1 MPDDPYRVLGVRPD
15 ADPDVIRRAYLQL
28 ARRHHPDFFVDAS
41 PGERAAAEA
50 RMRAV
55 NEAWAVLGD
64 RQRRAAHDDAAP
76 RGFQPFDVSLDDD
89 ELDPRDQPDIPYRPA
104 PPPTA
109 RRQLTTLAP
118 VLLFGASVTSVVL
131 AMVTGAAAALG
142 LALLLLVLSAAGFL
156 LLPLLALGQAK
167 RDEG

>member
-1 MPDDPYRVLGVRPD
+1 MPDDPYRVLGVPAD
-15 ADPDVIRRAYLQL
+15 ATPDVIRRAYLQL

-55 NEAWAVLGD
+55 NEAWAVVGD
-64 RQRRAAHDDAAP
+64 QQRRAAHDDATP
-76 RGFQPFDVSLDDD
+76 RGFQPFDAALDD
-89 ELDPRDQPDIPYRPA
+89 EPDPRDQPDIPYRPA
-104 PPPTA
+104 PTPTA

-118 VLLFGASVTSVVL
+118 VLLFGASVASVVL

-142 LALLLLVLSAAGFL
+142 LALVLLVLSAAGFL
-156 LLPLLALGQAK
+156 VLPLLALGQAK

>member
-1 MPDDPYRVLGVRPD
+1 MPDDPYRVLGVATD
-15 ADPDVIRRAYLQL
+15 ADAEAIRRAYLGL
-28 ARRHHPDFFVDAS
+28 ARRHHPDFFIDAP

-64 RQRRAAHDDAAP
+64 PRRRAALDGEAPPRPFEPFEAP
-76 RGFQPFDVSLDDD
+76 RDD
-89 ELDPRDQPDIPYRPA
+89 EPDPREQPDVPYRPA
-104 PPPTA
+104 PPPSA

-118 VLLFGASVTSVVL
+118 AILFGASVASVAL
-131 AMVTGAAAALG
+131 TIVTGAAAALG
-142 LALLLLVLSAAGFL
+142 LALILLALSGIGFVV
-156 LLPLLALGQAK
+156 LPLLALGQAK

>member
-1 MPDDPYRVLGVRPD
+1 MPDDPYRVLGVPAD
-15 ADPDVIRRAYLQL
+15 AAPDVIRRAYLQL
-28 ARRHHPDFFVDAS
+28 ARQHHPDFFVDAS

-76 RGFQPFDVSLDDD
+76 RGFQPFEAPLDD
-89 ELDPRDQPDIPYRPA
+89 EPDPRDQPDTPYRPA
-104 PPPTA
+104 PPAST

-118 VLLFGASVTSVVL
+118 ALLFGASLASVGAAV
-131 AMVTGAAAALG
+131 VTGAAAALG
-142 LALLLLVLSAAGFL
+142 LALVLLVLSAAGFL
-156 LLPLLALGQAK
+156 VLPLLALGQAK